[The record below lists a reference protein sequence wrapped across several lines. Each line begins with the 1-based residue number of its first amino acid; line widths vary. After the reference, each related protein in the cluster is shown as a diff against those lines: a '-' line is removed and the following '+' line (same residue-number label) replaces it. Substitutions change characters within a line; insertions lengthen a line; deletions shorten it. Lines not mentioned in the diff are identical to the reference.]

1 VTRRPR
7 SLGVASM
14 VLGAAVVVA
23 ANFGA
28 VRSDR
33 QIDLSA
39 SRRFTLSPESRALAR
54 AVPAPLHITAF
65 LNTGAP
71 AARDARFL
79 LSRYH
84 ELNHRITA
92 SVIDPD
98 THPGEARRLGVGHYA
113 TVVLTYRGRR
123 VDAPDA
129 EELEV
134 STAVLRLLRGGTKT
148 VCALTGHGEPDL
160 ADTSPDGL
168 SEAATA
174 LRRNTFEPVPL
185 DLTTGPNA
193 AVPAGCAAVLE
204 LGARQPLLTREVEAL
219 AAYAKS
225 AGRLLVV
232 ASPLSSADPNPLVAP
247 WGMHFL
253 GGLVL
258 DPARSQGVDQSDV
271 VVEDLPSVNPVDE
284 GVGRL
289 EFPAGGGVA
298 ADRGLRDGL
307 TVSVLARTSD
317 RSYVAPHPETS
328 IAFGPDSVPGPV
340 AVAAAADDSR
350 VEATGE
356 QRVPGVSGPRVVRTR
371 VVLTGADTWL
381 TNGFI
386 DHLGNRRLLLNAV
399 GWLAQEEPL
408 VAATSRPNLS
418 RPLPLTPERRA
429 RILVVTVGL
438 VPGAIVGAGLVVAA
452 LRRRAVR

>member
-1 VTRRPR
+1 
-7 SLGVASM
+7 
-14 VLGAAVVVA
+14 
-23 ANFGA
+23 
-28 VRSDR
+28 
-33 QIDLSA
+33 
-39 SRRFTLSPESRALAR
+39 
-54 AVPAPLHITAF
+54 
-65 LNTGAP
+65 
-71 AARDARFL
+71 
-79 LSRYH
+79 
-84 ELNHRITA
+84 
-92 SVIDPD
+92 
-98 THPGEARRLGVGHYA
+98 
-113 TVVLTYRGRR
+113 
-123 VDAPDA
+123 
-129 EELEV
+129 
-134 STAVLRLLRGGTKT
+134 
-148 VCALTGHGEPDL
+148 
-160 ADTSPDGL
+160 
-168 SEAATA
+168 
-174 LRRNTFEPVPL
+174 
-185 DLTTGPNA
+185 
-193 AVPAGCAAVLE
+193 
-204 LGARQPLLTREVEAL
+204 VEAL

-298 ADRGLRDGL
+298 VDRGLRDGL
-307 TVSVLARTSD
+307 TVSVLARTSP
-317 RSYVAPHPETS
+317 RSYVAAHPDTS

-399 GWLAQEEPL
+399 SWLAQEEPL

-438 VPGAIVGAGLVVAA
+438 VPGAIVGAGLVLAA
-452 LRRRAVR
+452 LRRRVGR

>member
-1 VTRRPR
+1 VTRRRPR
-7 SLGVASM
+7 LLSM
-14 VLGAAVVVA
+14 VLAAAVVVA
-23 ANFGA
+23 ANVA
-28 VRSDR
+28 AARSDK

-39 SRRFTLSPESRALAR
+39 NRRFTLSPESRGLAR
-54 AVPAPLHITAF
+54 AVPAPLHVTAF
-65 LNTGAP
+65 LNAGGP

-84 ELNHRITA
+84 EVNHRITS
-92 SVIDPD
+92 SVVDPD
-98 THPGEARRLGVGHYA
+98 THPGEARRFGVGRYA

-134 STAVLRLLRGGTKT
+134 STAILRLLRGGTKT

-160 ADTSPDGL
+160 SDTSPDGL
-168 SEAATA
+168 SEAASA
-174 LRRNTFEPVPL
+174 LGHNSFEPRQL
-185 DLTTGPNA
+185 DLTTGPSA
-193 AVPAGCAAVLE
+193 TVPPDCAAVLE
-204 LGARQPLLTREVEAL
+204 LGPRQALLPREIDALNAYTRA
-219 AAYAKS
+219 

-232 ASPLSSADPNPLVAP
+232 ASPLSSADPNPLLAP
-247 WGMHFL
+247 WGLHFL

-271 VVEDLPSVNPVDE
+271 VLEDLPSANPVAQA
-284 GVGRL
+284 VGRL
-289 EFPAGGGVA
+289 EFPAGGGLVV
-298 ADRGLRDGL
+298 DGGLRDGL
-307 TVSVLARTSD
+307 TVSVLARTSP
-317 RSYVAPHPETS
+317 RSYVAPHPDAS

-340 AVAAAADDSR
+340 VVAAAADDSR

-356 QRVPGVSGPRVVRTR
+356 QRVPGASGPRIVRTR
-371 VVLTGADTWL
+371 VVVTGADTWL
-381 TNGFI
+381 TNGFL

-399 GWLAQEEPL
+399 SWLALEEPL

-438 VPGAIVGAGLVVAA
+438 VPGAIVGLGLLVAFS
-452 LRRRAVR
+452 RRRARP

>member
-1 VTRRPR
+1 
-7 SLGVASM
+7 M
-14 VLGAAVVVA
+14 
-23 ANFGA
+23 
-28 VRSDR
+28 
-33 QIDLSA
+33 
-39 SRRFTLSPESRALAR
+39 
-54 AVPAPLHITAF
+54 
-65 LNTGAP
+65 
-71 AARDARFL
+71 
-79 LSRYH
+79 
-84 ELNHRITA
+84 
-92 SVIDPD
+92 
-98 THPGEARRLGVGHYA
+98 
-113 TVVLTYRGRR
+113 VLTYRGRR

-185 DLTTGPNA
+185 DLTTGSNA

-204 LGARQPLLTREVEAL
+204 LGPRQPLLPREVEAL

-298 ADRGLRDGL
+298 
-307 TVSVLARTSD
+307 VSVLARTSD

-328 IAFGPDSVPGPV
+328 IAFGPDSVAGPV

-399 GWLAQEEPL
+399 SWLAQEEPL